1 MLKDFRSKVFDV
13 PVGRWWLDSLS
24 DFYDSKRL
32 SWMVDFSPDSLI
44 NMRFRKE
51 ELTEFAMF
59 GEGNVYNKLF
69 YKVLSYLFTIH
80 EHWKQDQKFSRSAN
94 LIQMKDL
101 RDKQG

>member
-1 MLKDFRSKVFDV
+1 M
-13 PVGRWWLDSLS
+13 S

-69 YKVLSYLFTIH
+69 YKVLSYPLPFMNIGNKTKSLVGPQTLF
-80 EHWKQDQKFSRSAN
+80 K
-94 LIQMKDL
+94 
-101 RDKQG
+101 